1 MSIGERTTGR
11 SRLRAGYWA
20 VVRSR
25 RFQEFKQSKTN
36 LLGLGVVLLLAFCAV
51 FAMPITLRFSVE
63 GYTISQTVQPFQL
76 APYDPIQQD
85 IPNRL
90 QSPNRQHLM
99 GTDQLGRDMFSRIL
113 YGARISLGVS
123 LMVVVVTLFIGI
135 IMGVVSGYLGG
146 WVDETVMRL
155 VDLLMAFPG
164 LLFALVVVAVLGPGL
179 VNLLL
184 ALAVTGWTGYA
195 RIIRGEVLS
204 VKEDEFVKA
213 AQVMGAS
220 RRRIMFRHVI
230 PNVISPIVVL
240 ATLNLGTVVLATAG
254 LSFLGF
260 GAQPPTPEWGNMIA
274 RSRDT
279 LTTAWWIANFP
290 GMAIMLTVLGFNLLG
305 DGLRDVLDPRDLGS
319 QEGVGL

>member
-1 MSIGERTTGR
+1 MSTGEQLGR
-11 SRLRAGYWA
+11 SRLRAGYRLIA
-20 VVRSR
+20 RSR
-25 RFQEFKQSKTN
+25 KFQEFKQSKTN
-36 LLGLGVVLLLAFCAV
+36 LLGLGIVLFLTFCAV
-51 FAMPITLRFSVE
+51 FALPITVRFSVE
-63 GYTISQTVQPFQL
+63 GVTISQTIQPFQL
-76 APYDPIQQD
+76 APYDPIEQD

-90 QSPNRQHLM
+90 QAPSRDHLM

-123 LMVVVVTLFIGI
+123 VMVVGISLLIGI
-135 IMGVVSGYLGG
+135 VMGVVSGYVGG
-146 WVDETVMRL
+146 WTDETIMRL

-179 VNLLL
+179 FNLLL
-184 ALAVTGWTGYA
+184 ALAATGWTGYA

-204 VKEDEFVKA
+204 VKEDEFIKA

-220 RRRIMFRHVI
+220 RYRIMFRHVI

-260 GAQPPTPEWGNMIA
+260 GAQPPTAEWGNMIA

-279 LTTAWWIANFP
+279 LTTSWWIANFP

-305 DGLRDVLDPRDLGS
+305 DGLRDVLDPRDLSS
-319 QEGVGL
+319 QEGAGL

>member
-1 MSIGERTTGR
+1 MSIGEQTPGL
-11 SRLRAGYWA
+11 SRLRAGYRL

-25 RFQEFKQSKTN
+25 KFQEFKQSKTN
-36 LLGLGVVLLLAFCAV
+36 LLGLGIVLLLTFCAV
-51 FAMPITLRFSVE
+51 FALPISVRFSVE
-63 GYTISQTVQPFQL
+63 GFTVSQTIQPFQL
-76 APYDPIQQD
+76 APYDPIEQD

-90 QSPNRQHLM
+90 QAPSREHLM
-99 GTDQLGRDMFSRIL
+99 GTDQLGRDIFSRIL

-123 LMVVVVTLFIGI
+123 VMVVGISLLIGI
-135 IMGVVSGYLGG
+135 VMGVVSGYVGG
-146 WVDETVMRL
+146 WADETIMRL

-179 VNLLL
+179 FNLLL

-204 VKEDEFVKA
+204 VKEDEFIKA

-220 RRRIMFRHVI
+220 RSRIMFRHVI

-279 LTTAWWIANFP
+279 LTTAWWVANFP

-305 DGLRDVLDPRDLGS
+305 DGLRDVLDPRDLSS
-319 QEGVGL
+319 QEGAGV

>member
-1 MSIGERTTGR
+1 MSTSKRTTGR
-11 SRLRAGYWA
+11 SRLRAGYQA

-25 RFQEFKQSKTN
+25 KYQEFKQSKTN
-36 LLGLGVVLLLAFCAV
+36 LLGLSIVLVLAFCAV
-51 FAMPITLRFSVE
+51 FAMPIIIRFSVK
-63 GYTISQTVQPFQL
+63 GLSFSQTIQPFQL

-90 QSPNRQHLM
+90 QSPNSDHLM
-99 GTDQLGRDMFSRIL
+99 GTDQLGRDTFSRVL

-123 LMVVVVTLFIGI
+123 VMVVVITLLVGI
-135 IMGVVSGYLGG
+135 VMGVISGYLGG
-146 WVDETVMRL
+146 WTDETIMRL

-184 ALAVTGWTGYA
+184 ALALTGWTGYA

-204 VKEDEFVKA
+204 VKQDEFIKA

-220 RRRIMFRHVI
+220 RRRIMSRHVI
-230 PNVISPIVVL
+230 PNVVSPIVVL

-274 RSRDT
+274 RSRNT
-279 LTTAWWIANFP
+279 LTTAWWVANFP

-305 DGLRDVLDPRDLGS
+305 DGLRDILDPRDLGN
-319 QEGVGL
+319 QEGAGL

>member
-1 MSIGERTTGR
+1 MSTSKRTSGR
-11 SRLRAGYWA
+11 SRLRAGYQA

-25 RFQEFKQSKTN
+25 KYQEFKQSKTN
-36 LLGLGVVLLLAFCAV
+36 LLGLSIVLVLAFCAV
-51 FAMPITLRFSVE
+51 FAMPIIIRFSVK
-63 GYTISQTVQPFQL
+63 GLSFSQTIQPFQL

-90 QSPNRQHLM
+90 QSPNSDHLM
-99 GTDQLGRDMFSRIL
+99 GTDQLGRDTFSRVL

-123 LMVVVVTLFIGI
+123 VMVVVITLLVGI
-135 IMGVVSGYLGG
+135 VMGVISGYLGG
-146 WVDETVMRL
+146 WTDETIMRL

-184 ALAVTGWTGYA
+184 ALALTGWTGYA

-204 VKEDEFVKA
+204 VKQDEFIKA

-220 RRRIMFRHVI
+220 RRRIMSRHVI
-230 PNVISPIVVL
+230 PNVVSPIVVL

-274 RSRDT
+274 RSRNT
-279 LTTAWWIANFP
+279 LTTAWWVANFP

-305 DGLRDVLDPRDLGS
+305 DGLRDILDPRDLGN
-319 QEGVGL
+319 QEGAGL

>member
-1 MSIGERTTGR
+1 MSTSKRTTGR
-11 SRLRAGYWA
+11 SRLRAGYQA

-25 RFQEFKQSKTN
+25 KFNEFKQSKTN
-36 LLGLGVVLLLAFCAV
+36 LLGLSIVLVLAFCAV
-51 FAMPITLRFSVE
+51 FAMPITIRFSVE
-63 GYTISQTVQPFQL
+63 GFSFSQTIQPFQL

-85 IPNRL
+85 LPNRL
-90 QSPNRQHLM
+90 QSPNSDHLM
-99 GTDQLGRDMFSRIL
+99 GTDQLGRDTFSRVL

-123 LMVVVVTLFIGI
+123 VMVVVITLLVGI
-135 IMGVVSGYLGG
+135 VMGVISGYLGG
-146 WVDETVMRL
+146 WTDETIMRL

-184 ALAVTGWTGYA
+184 ALALTGWTGYA

-204 VKEDEFVKA
+204 VKQDEFIKA

-220 RRRIMFRHVI
+220 RRRIMSRHVI
-230 PNVISPIVVL
+230 PNVVSPIVVL

-274 RSRDT
+274 RSRNT
-279 LTTAWWIANFP
+279 LTTAWWVANFP

-305 DGLRDVLDPRDLGS
+305 DGLRDILDPRDLGN
-319 QEGVGL
+319 QEGAGL

>member
-1 MSIGERTTGR
+1 MSTSKRTTGR
-11 SRLRAGYWA
+11 SRLRAGYQA

-25 RFQEFKQSKTN
+25 KYQEFKQSKTN
-36 LLGLGVVLLLAFCAV
+36 LLGLSIVLVLAFCAV
-51 FAMPITLRFSVE
+51 FAMPIIIRFSVK
-63 GYTISQTVQPFQL
+63 GLSFSQTIQPFQL

-90 QSPNRQHLM
+90 QSPNSDHLM
-99 GTDQLGRDMFSRIL
+99 GTDQLGRDTFSRVL

-123 LMVVVVTLFIGI
+123 VMVVVITLLVGI
-135 IMGVVSGYLGG
+135 VMGVISGYLGG
-146 WVDETVMRL
+146 WTDETIMRL

-204 VKEDEFVKA
+204 VKEDEFIKA

-230 PNVISPIVVL
+230 PNVVSPIVVL

-274 RSRDT
+274 RSRNT
-279 LTTAWWIANFP
+279 LTTAWWVANFP

-305 DGLRDVLDPRDLGS
+305 DGLRDILDPRDLGN
-319 QEGVGL
+319 QEGAGL